1 MLQIKKQFPKG
12 KRKKERKEKMENKKE
27 IINIYSNE
35 SLKEN
40 LEMLENMGYKYIVK
54 ANDKFLSGWGN
65 SGVNGHIQLIA
76 SKDWQD
82 AEAII
87 YDLEKDKGFN
97 YIDYQLINNYKN
109 INNYTRY
116 KSFTIRNDWTRH
128 LRG

>member
-1 MLQIKKQFPKG
+1 M
-12 KRKKERKEKMENKKE
+12 KEMRNKETKV
-27 IINIYSNE
+27 YSNE

-40 LEMLENMGYKYIVK
+40 LKILANMGYKYIVK

-76 SKDWQD
+76 AKDWQD

-109 INNYTRY
+109 IKNYTRN